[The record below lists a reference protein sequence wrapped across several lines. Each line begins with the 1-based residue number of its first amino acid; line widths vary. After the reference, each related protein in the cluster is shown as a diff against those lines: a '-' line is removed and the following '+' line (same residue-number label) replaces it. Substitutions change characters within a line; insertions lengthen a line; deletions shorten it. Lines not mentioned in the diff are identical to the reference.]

1 MQPRGGNICMKRT
14 KALVFV
20 EKGKIVCE
28 KWQNNECVGGRAGG
42 WLQQGMFMSIFH
54 SYLCILVNHLYGFL
68 EPRFIICT
76 GQHN

>member
-1 MQPRGGNICMKRT
+1 MQPRGGNICMKHT

-42 WLQQGMFMSIFH
+42 WLQQGMFM
-54 SYLCILVNHLYGFL
+54 
-68 EPRFIICT
+68 
-76 GQHN
+76 